1 MHKLTFHP
9 LGNADCCRIDLD
21 NGKKILIDYAN
32 TRDVA
37 DKADLRCDL
46 PKLLRDDLDASERKD
61 FDVVAFTHLD
71 EDHYKGASE
80 FFWLQ
85 HAAKYQNA
93 DRIKIKTLWV
103 PAAAITEEGL
113 AGTEGYTIR
122 AEARHRLKADAGIRV
137 FSRPEKLRQWCVD
150 NGIDFES
157 RKHLMTD
164 AGGIVPDFSTT
175 TDGVEFFV
183 HSPFATHQDE
193 RGYEDRNSDALVTH
207 ATFTVNGIS
216 TKVWFMSDTRHDVL
230 ADILDITKA
239 KQRTDRLEWD
249 IVKLP
254 HHCSYNSLSAEKGE
268 DKTEPLEQIKE
279 LFEVHGQLN
288 CIIIS
293 TSKPIPEKGSAEDKD
308 VQPPHRQAANYYK
321 KDVLNNESDRLK
333 VTMEHPS
340 KKDPQ
345 PLVIEIDDTKA
356 TIVKRVGL
364 AGAGAF
370 SVTAPRAGDHV

>member
-32 TRDVA
+32 MRDAA
-37 DKADLRCDL
+37 DKNDLRCDL
-46 PKLLRDDLDASERKD
+46 PKLLREDLEEADRSEY
-61 FDVVAFTHLD
+61 DVVAFTHLD

-85 HAAKYQNA
+85 HAVKYQDDN
-93 DRIKIKTLWV
+93 RIKIKTLWV

-113 AGTEGYTIR
+113 AGTEGFTIR
-122 AEARHRLKADAGIRV
+122 AEARHRFKAGAGIRV

-150 NGIDFES
+150 NGIDFDS
-157 RKHLMTD
+157 HSHLMTD
-164 AGGIVPDFSTT
+164 AGVLIPEFTLQ

-183 HSPFATHQDE
+183 HSPFAHRLNATDV
-193 RGYEDRNSDALVTH
+193 EDRNSDALVTH
-207 ATFTVNGIS
+207 ATFSINGIH
-216 TKVWFMSDTRHDVL
+216 TKVWFMADTSNDVL

-239 KQRTDRLEWD
+239 KNRKDRLEWD

-254 HHCSYNSLSAEKGE
+254 HHCSYNSLGPKKGE

-279 LFEVHGQLN
+279 LFEVHGQPK

-293 TSKPIPEKGSAEDKD
+293 TSKPIPEKGTAEDKD

-321 KDVLNNESDRLK
+321 QDVLNNESDRLK
-333 VTMEHPS
+333 VTMELPS
-340 KKDPQ
+340 KKNPQ
-345 PLVIEIDDTKA
+345 PLVIEIDESKA
-356 TIVKRVGL
+356 TVVKRVGL

-370 SVTAPRAGDHV
+370 SVTAPRAGISC